1 MGINAPLEQLVLVTG
16 VSEKLDL
23 QLLLHYQYQVENRVD
38 SAFTTKKW
46 SFPKWISSINV
57 TKSAGNC
64 GFAHIYRR
72 NR

>member
-23 QLLLHYQYQVENRVD
+23 QLLLHYQYQAENRVD
-38 SAFTTKKW
+38 IAFT
-46 SFPKWISSINV
+46 PKWISSINV

-64 GFAHIYRR
+64 GFLHIYRR
-72 NR
+72 NP